1 MSKCFI
7 SHATRDAAFAN
18 FVGQQLVASGVPTF
32 LAPVG
37 IEPGAR
43 WSEAIRKELESSA
56 VVFFLASREACKSPS
71 VLMEIGGAWL
81 RGKTIIPITW
91 DMGPS
96 ELPSWISETQA
107 VDLRGRKP
115 TDVIPVINQLAK
127 KLERQQLINGLLLA
141 GFVALLIA
149 SSRSG

>member
-7 SHATRDAAFAN
+7 SHATPDAAFAN
-18 FVGQQLVASGVPTF
+18 FIRQQLVASGVPTF

-43 WSEAIRKELESSA
+43 WSEAIRKELDSSS
-56 VVFFLASREACKSPS
+56 VVFFLASRDACKSPS

-81 RGKTIIPITW
+81 RGKTIIPIDW
-91 DMGPS
+91 GMGPS

-115 TDVIPVINQLAK
+115 ADVIPVIDQLVQ
-127 KLERQQLINGLLLA
+127 KLKRQQLINGLVLA
-141 GFVALLIA
+141 GFVALLVA
-149 SSRSG
+149 SSKSG